1 MITQGYVSKALKF
14 NFLGKF
20 KLDAYNNRQDPCVFF
35 GCFKGRGDV
44 MKVINH
50 QSLAVVCW
58 RGTDI
63 LGMTKEDIKALRKD
77 NISHIA
83 ISDHIARDLDRHG
96 FKYKR
101 LPITATRLKFN
112 PVPLGESVYTYID
125 QRRPRDY
132 GMDIIKKLQGRYNI
146 IIGGGFPPEKMTEV
160 YRRCYIGLRLTRHD
174 GLPNTVIEMGLM
186 GRKCVCNCAL
196 PNAIGYKT
204 IEDIISAIETER
216 KKAGVVQFDVARK
229 VFDYFNINNKWLDE
243 AIYV

>member
-1 MITQGYVSKALKF
+1 MITQGYVSKALRF

-20 KLDAYNNRQDPCVFF
+20 KLKAYHDKYKPCIFF

-44 MKVINH
+44 MKVISH

-77 NISHIA
+77 NIKHIA
-83 ISDHIARDLDRHG
+83 ISDHIARDLDKYG

-101 LPITATRLKFN
+101 FPVTATRLKFN
-112 PVPLGESVYTYID
+112 PVPLGDSVYTYID
-125 QRRPRDY
+125 KRRPNDY
-132 GMDIIKKLQGRYNI
+132 GMDIIKKLQDRYNI

-160 YRRCYIGLRLTRHD
+160 YKRCYIGLRLTRHD

-186 GRKCVCNCAL
+186 GRKCIYNGQL
-196 PNAIGYKT
+196 PNAISYESIG
-204 IEDIISAIETER
+204 DIINAIETER
-216 KKAGVVQFDVARK
+216 KKNGVVQFDVARK
-229 VFDYFNINNKWLDE
+229 VFDYFNISNEWLDE
-243 AIYV
+243 AIYA